1 MSGKG
6 SKPRPFSVSQEEFG
20 KNFDA
25 IFRKPD
31 PRVVEDQLNE
41 DEAFLYIQEQQK
53 FRELKKEE

>member
-6 SKPRPFSVSQEEFG
+6 SKPRPFSVSQDEYS

-31 PRVVEDQLNE
+31 PRVLEDQKNE
-41 DEAFLYIQEQQK
+41 DEAFKYIESYQK
-53 FRELKKEE
+53 NLVDRKS